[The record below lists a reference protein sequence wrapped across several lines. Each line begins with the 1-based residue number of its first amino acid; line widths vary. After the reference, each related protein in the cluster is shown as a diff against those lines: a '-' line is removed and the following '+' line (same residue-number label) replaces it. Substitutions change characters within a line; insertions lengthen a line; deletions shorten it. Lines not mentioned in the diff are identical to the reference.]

1 MPRNQGSRSA
11 KRRCVP
17 CPWYSNCGTTK
28 AGREFLDVWE
38 AENVE
43 PVAQSEKS
51 REAERLAPLCR
62 ADAIRAG
69 ISEGDL
75 EAAAGGDLVA
85 FMREALDAADTR
97 AAN

>member
-1 MPRNQGSRSA
+1 LD
-11 KRRCVP
+11 
-17 CPWYSNCGTTK
+17 YSIHLGRKLGVCLTTNIER
-28 AGREFLDVWE
+28 AREFLDVWE

-43 PVAQSEKS
+43 RVAQPEKS

-69 ISEGDL
+69 ISERDL
-75 EAAAGGDLVA
+75 ESAAGGDLVA